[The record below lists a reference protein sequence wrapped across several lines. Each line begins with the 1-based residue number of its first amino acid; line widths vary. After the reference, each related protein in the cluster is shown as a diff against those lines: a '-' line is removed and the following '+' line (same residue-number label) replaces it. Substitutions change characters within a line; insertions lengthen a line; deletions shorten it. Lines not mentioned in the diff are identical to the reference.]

1 MNYTNNLEIIMENE
15 IKYIDH
21 FDITNTAKNTIQYY
35 WLKITT
41 SALGTPIN
49 VPIMVARGKEDGI
62 TLGLTAAVHGNE
74 LNGISVIQR
83 LFKDLDTNN
92 MKGTIVGIP
101 VASIPSFIQGTRV
114 FDDGTDIN
122 RIMPG
127 KAKGNASEVYSNR
140 FLNLIVKKFDYLL
153 DLHTASFGRVNSFYI
168 RSDMNN
174 AVTKK
179 LALLQDA
186 EIIVHTPPSDGTL
199 RGAAEE
205 LGIPAITIE
214 VGNPHSFQKKVIKS
228 GVLGVHN
235 VLSHLGIIDDEIEV
249 SRNDTIVC
257 EKSYW
262 IYTQE
267 GGLLTVRVGLRDIV
281 KKGDHIATLRDVFGN
296 IINEYYAPEKG
307 IIVGKSVNPVNQ
319 SGGRIIHLG
328 IMK

>member
-1 MNYTNNLEIIMENE
+1 MDEGV
-15 IKYIDH
+15 KYIEELNISD
-21 FDITNTAKNTIQYY
+21 TPKNTIQNY
-35 WLKITT
+35 WLKLTT
-41 SALGTPIN
+41 NALGMPIN
-49 VPIMVARGKEDGI
+49 IPVMVARGKEDGI
-62 TLGLTAAVHGNE
+62 VVGVTAAVHGNE

-101 VASIPSFIQGTRV
+101 IVNIPSYVRGTRV
-114 FDDGTDIN
+114 FSDGADIN

-127 KAKGNASEVYSNR
+127 KPNGNASEVYSNR
-140 FLNLIVKKFDYLL
+140 FLNLIVTKFDYLL

-174 AVTKK
+174 EITKK

-205 LGIPAITIE
+205 LGIPSITIE

-228 GVLGVHN
+228 GVSGVHN
-235 VLSHLGIIDDEIEV
+235 VLSHLGIIDDEIDV
-249 SRNDTIVC
+249 SDNETVEC
-257 EKSYW
+257 YKSYW
-262 IYTQE
+262 LYTQE
-267 GGLLTVRVGLRDIV
+267 GGLLTVHVDLREIV
-281 KKGDHIATLRDVFGN
+281 EKDDHIATVRDVFGN
-296 IINEYYAPEKG
+296 TIKKYYAPERG

-319 SGGRIIHLG
+319 SGGRIVHLG
-328 IMK
+328 IIKPS

>member
-1 MNYTNNLEIIMENE
+1 MNEGV
-15 IKYIDH
+15 KYIEELKISD
-21 FDITNTAKNTIQYY
+21 TPKNTIQNY
-35 WLKITT
+35 WLKLTT
-41 SALGTPIN
+41 NALGMPIN
-49 VPIMVARGKEDGI
+49 IPVMVARGKEDGI
-62 TLGLTAAVHGNE
+62 VVGVTAAVHGNE

-83 LFKDLDTNN
+83 LFRDLDTNN

-101 VASIPSFIQGTRV
+101 IVNIPSYVRGTRV
-114 FDDGTDIN
+114 FSDGADIN

-127 KAKGNASEVYSNR
+127 KPNGNASEVYANR
-140 FLNLIVKKFDYLL
+140 FLNLIVTKFDYLL

-174 AVTKK
+174 EITRK

-205 LGIPAITIE
+205 LGVPSITIE

-228 GVLGVHN
+228 GVSGVHN
-235 VLSHLGIIDDEIEV
+235 VLSYLGIIDDEIDT
-249 SRNDTIVC
+249 SDNDTIEC
-257 EKSYW
+257 YKSYW
-262 IYTQE
+262 LYTQE
-267 GGLLTVRVGLRDIV
+267 GGLLTVHVDLREIV
-281 KKGDHIATLRDVFGN
+281 EKDDHIATVRDVFGN
-296 IINEYYAPEKG
+296 TIKKYYAPEKG
-307 IIVGKSVNPVNQ
+307 IVVGKSVNPVNQ